1 MFIPGLEARHFSQ
14 PEIVL
19 LHVNEGLSKW
29 KWREEQIHR
38 LAVFFLLWLLTSP
51 PDRDRAGVAET
62 KKNTWLALCSCP
74 TAVTLNGCER
84 AKEHGRE
91 GKRRTER
98 GKSQLSTFQRPGQNK
113 EERLVDLGRERKQT
127 QGHTHTHTSHRL
139 IASLS
144 FHLSL
149 YLPTLWV
156 RLIQQDGSVRNNCC
170 SSGKLSLY
178 VGVSEVNNRTI
189 PHDRIVQD
197 SLQHTHWGIIHLFF
211 ER

>member
-1 MFIPGLEARHFSQ
+1 MFIPGLEARHVSQ

-19 LHVNEGLSKW
+19 LPVNEGLSKW

-127 QGHTHTHTSHRL
+127 QGHTHTHFSQANCFPL
-139 IASLS
+139 FSSLS
-144 FHLSL
+144 LFADSL
-149 YLPTLWV
+149 
-156 RLIQQDGSVRNNCC
+156 G
-170 SSGKLSLY
+170 
-178 VGVSEVNNRTI
+178 EVNTAGW
-189 PHDRIVQD
+189 QCQEQ
-197 SLQHTHWGIIHLFF
+197 LLFF
-211 ER
+211 R